1 MSAALDTLEKKRARV
16 ATART
21 PERTVT
27 ALHRPGSRVR
37 LRHAGRPQGNA
48 ALHVTQPVLFKRQS
62 ALAAFILSL
71 RAAAPAMVVSLSL
84 YVSARAHGIELTE
97 LFSTLTVVVT
107 ILSMLLLQPSRSTT
121 GELLAP
127 RLSVAGGLL
136 LRWCALLA
144 ALFLIGYVAGFHG
157 RHVDLYAPSVMLTW
171 AVATPSLLI
180 AVTLALHELSRRIMR
195 RPGNSRTAIF
205 VGCNETSVYLAEC
218 FARHSE
224 LCVSVAGFFDDR
236 SPQRLN
242 APVGLPLLGAIS
254 ALPAYVRHN
263 DVDVIFISLPLRHL
277 RRVRAL
283 LDALHDT
290 TVSIYYVPDVFV
302 SELFEVHAGEILGA
316 PVIAMRETPFHGY
329 RGFMKR
335 LTDLVIAS
343 SALLLL
349 LPLLVAIA
357 LGVKLTGPGPVIF
370 GQRRYGL
377 DGREITI
384 YKFRTMRV
392 LETSGWLNQARPN
405 DERVTPFGRFLRR
418 WSLDELPQLI
428 NVLQGRMSLVGP
440 RPHAVAHNEEYRRL
454 IRGYM
459 VRHKVPPGITGL
471 AQVNGFRGETRRLED
486 MQARVRCDL
495 EYVRN
500 WSLGLDLKILLMT
513 LPRLLKSDRA
523 Y

>member
-1 MSAALDTLEKKRARV
+1 MSAALDTLAKKRARV
-16 ATART
+16 ATTRA
-21 PERTVT
+21 PERTVP
-27 ALHRPGSRVR
+27 APHRSVPRVR
-37 LRHAGRPQGNA
+37 LRNAGRSRGAA

-62 ALAAFILSL
+62 ALAAFVVSL
-71 RAAAPAMVVSLSL
+71 RAAAPAAVASLSL
-84 YVSARAHGIELTE
+84 YATARAYGVELTA
-97 LFSTLTVVVT
+97 LFSTLTVVTV
-107 ILSMLLLQPSRSTT
+107 LSILLLRSHSTT
-121 GELLAP
+121 GELLASRP
-127 RLSVAGGLL
+127 AVVGGLL

-144 ALFLIGYVAGFHG
+144 ALFLVGYAAGFHS
-157 RHVDLYAPSVMLTW
+157 RYLDLYPPSVMLTW
-171 AVATPSLLI
+171 AVATPPLLI
-180 AVTLALHELSRRIMR
+180 AVTLVMHELSRRILCM
-195 RPGNSRTAIF
+195 PGNSRTAIF
-205 VGCNETSVYLAEC
+205 VGCNEASVYLAEC
-218 FARHSE
+218 FARHPE
-224 LCVSVAGFFDDR
+224 LCVSVAGLFDDR
-236 SPQRLN
+236 SPQRLD
-242 APVGLPLLGAIS
+242 APAGLPLLGAIS
-254 ALPAYVRHN
+254 TLPAYVRDH

-290 TVSIYYVPDVFV
+290 TVSIYYMPDVFV

-316 PVIAMRETPFHGY
+316 PVIAMRETPFHGC
-329 RGFMKR
+329 RGLAKR
-335 LTDLVIAS
+335 LMDLVIAS
-343 SALLLL
+343 SVLLLL
-349 LPLLVAIA
+349 LPLLVSIA
-357 LGVKLTGPGPVIF
+357 LGVKLTSPGPVIF

-392 LETSGWLNQARPN
+392 LEDSGWFNQARPN

-418 WSLDELPQLI
+418 WSLDEFPQLI

-471 AQVNGFRGETRRLED
+471 AQVKGFRGETRRLED

-513 LPRLLKSDRA
+513 LPRLLNSDRA